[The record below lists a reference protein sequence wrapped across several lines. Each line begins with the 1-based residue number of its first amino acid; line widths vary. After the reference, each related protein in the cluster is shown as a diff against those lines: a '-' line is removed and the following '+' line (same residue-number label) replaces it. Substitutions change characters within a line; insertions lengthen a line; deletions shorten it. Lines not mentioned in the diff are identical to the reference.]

1 MSFELFIGIYHVAY
15 EEIDRFLVKGND
27 IRISI
32 IAKTGILFFQFQIIG
47 MESKMEE
54 TETKGVLY
62 AEENGERIGE
72 MTFSKAG
79 TSKIIIDHTDVN
91 DNWKGFGVG
100 EFLVTEVVKMARE
113 KGIKIIP
120 LCVFARSVFEKHA
133 ELRDVL

>member
-1 MSFELFIGIYHVAY
+1 
-15 EEIDRFLVKGND
+15 
-27 IRISI
+27 
-32 IAKTGILFFQFQIIG
+32 
-47 MESKMEE
+47 MEE

-113 KGIKIIP
+113 KGISIIP